1 VVRALALDQVTPR
14 GWPRVLGRELL
25 MGAALAGTL
34 GVLALIRTY
43 LWTPGSLLSGDTENL
58 LVKLTYVLGLAV
70 ALTCL
75 WGTLLGSMLPLV
87 IRRLGAD
94 PALVSSP
101 AIATLSDVSGI
112 VIYATVAAVFFF

>member
-1 VVRALALDQVTPR
+1 
-14 GWPRVLGRELL
+14 
-25 MGAALAGTL
+25 
-34 GVLALIRTY
+34 LALIRTY

-75 WGTLLGSMLPLV
+75 WGTLLGSMLPLL

>member
-1 VVRALALDQVTPR
+1 
-14 GWPRVLGRELL
+14 

-34 GVLALIRTY
+34 GVLALVRTRY
-43 LWTPGSLLSGDTENL
+43 LTPGSLLDGGGAEL
-58 LVKLTYVLGLAV
+58 LVNLTFVLGLAV
-70 ALTCL
+70 AGTCL
-75 WGTLLGSMLPLV
+75 WGTLLGSMLPLL

-112 VIYATVAAVFFF
+112 VIYATIAAWFFF